1 MRKLLH
7 KALLLTISLA
17 LLTAYKT
24 PAYAKSLSIP
34 EDVHYI
40 LIDSKTGMV
49 LAEQNADIQ
58 IKPASLTKILTAI
71 VALENGDLQREVTVS
86 QAAVNDI
93 GRGGMNIGIMAG
105 ETGLTLENMLNVM
118 LIKSA
123 NECAN
128 IIAENIASSRS
139 EYMEMMNAKAKEIGA
154 VNTYYVNPSGKD
166 TEKEDAPHV
175 TTARDMAVMARYAMT
190 IPEFRKIVS
199 TEYYYGMPS
208 STNKHADGWD
218 PLVLRNTNKFLW
230 YDNTYTY
237 TFEGEEHEY
246 TVTGIKTGYT
256 GLAGNNLVISATGE
270 DGMEL
275 ICVVMHVMHSN
286 KVYSYAS
293 ELLEYGFQNYSLQKV
308 SEGGQVIKSVIVEG
322 AAGNDN
328 ILELVTE
335 TDFEAVLPVYSGPQG
350 IESRV
355 EIDSDIKAP
364 VHKGK
369 VLGYI
374 EYTSGATVLG
384 KVNIVAS
391 RQILRGMDESLGLS
405 SILAEEQ
412 EPEYSYPTLA
422 ILVTLCVFVITREI
436 LKKISRR
443 IRKKRYDQELYRAR

>member
-1 MRKLLH
+1 MKKLRYVSLMF
-7 KALLLTISLA
+7 AISLV
-17 LLTAYKT
+17 LLFTFNLPVCAQ
-24 PAYAKSLSIP
+24 SFSIP

-40 LIDSKTGMV
+40 LIDSKTGLV
-49 LAEQNADIQ
+49 IAEQNAGIQ

-71 VALENGDLQREVTVS
+71 IALENGDLQQEMTVS

-123 NECAN
+123 NETAN
-128 IIAENIASSRS
+128 IIAENLAPSRS
-139 EYMEMMNAKAKEIGA
+139 EYLDTMNEKAKEIGA
-154 VNTYYVNPSGKD
+154 LNTYYVNPSGKD

-175 TTARDMAVMARYAMT
+175 TTARDMATMARYAMT
-190 IPEFRKIVS
+190 IPEFRKIVAK
-199 TEYYYGMPS
+199 EYYYGMPS

-237 TFEGEEHEY
+237 TLEGEEHEY

-256 GLAGNNLVISATGE
+256 GAAGNNLVISATGE

-293 ELLEYGFQNYSLQKV
+293 ELLDYGFQNYSLQKL
-308 SEGGQVIKSVIVEG
+308 STAGQLVKTVIVDG

-328 ILELVTE
+328 FLELVAE
-335 TDFEAVLPVYSGPQG
+335 TDFEAALPISSDNQS
-350 IESRV
+350 IDTHV
-355 EIDSDIKAP
+355 EIDSKIQAP
-364 VHKGK
+364 INKGK

-374 EYTSGATVLG
+374 EYKSGDAVLG

-391 RQILRGMDESLGLS
+391 RRVVNSADDTSDV
-405 SILAEEQ
+405 SITAAEEE
-412 EPEYSYPTLA
+412 EPPYSYAVLA
-422 ILVTLCVFVITREI
+422 VLLALCAFVIIRSV
-436 LKKISRR
+436 LKKISRNM
-443 IRKKRYDQELYRAR
+443 KKKKYDQELYRSR

>member
-1 MRKLLH
+1 MKKSLFKSLIFTILS
-7 KALLLTISLA
+7 AFFLTFPL
-17 LLTAYKT
+17 
-24 PAYAKSLSIP
+24 PVCAKSLSIP

-40 LIDSKTGMV
+40 LIDSKTGLVM
-49 LAEQNADIQ
+49 AEQNADIQ

-71 VALENGDLQREVTVS
+71 VALENGDLQREMTVS

-93 GRGGMNIGIMAG
+93 GKGGMNIGIMAG

-123 NECAN
+123 NETAN
-128 IIAENIASSRS
+128 IIAENLAPSRS
-139 EYMEMMNAKAKEIGA
+139 EYMDMMNEKAREIGA
-154 VNTYYVNPSGKD
+154 LNTYYVNPSGKD

-190 IPEFRKIVS
+190 IPEFRKIVA

-230 YDNTYTY
+230 YDNTYNY
-237 TFEGEEHEY
+237 TFEGDEREY

-256 GLAGNNLVISATGE
+256 GAAGNNLVISATGE

-293 ELLEYGFQNYSLQKV
+293 ELLDYGFQNYSLKKV
-308 SEGGQVIKSVIVEG
+308 SNAGQLVKTVIVDG
-322 AAGNDN
+322 AAGDDN

-335 TDFEAVLPVYSGPQG
+335 AGFEAVLPVGSDSQD
-350 IESRV
+350 IETRV
-355 EIDSDIKAP
+355 EIDSEIAAP
-364 VHKGK
+364 VQKGK

-374 EYTSGATVLG
+374 EYMNSGTVLG
-384 KVNIVAS
+384 KVNIVAA
-391 RQILRGMDESLGLS
+391 RQVLKSAEETLGITS
-405 SILAEEQ
+405 ALAEEQ
-412 EPEYSYPTLA
+412 EPPYSYA
-422 ILVTLCVFVITREI
+422 ILAVLLALCAFVIIRSV
-436 LKKISRR
+436 LKKISRN
-443 IRKKRYDQELYRAR
+443 IKKKKYEQEVYRSR

>member
-1 MRKLLH
+1 MKKLCYASLI
-7 KALLLTISLA
+7 LVISLT
-17 LLTAYKT
+17 LLFTLKVPVCAQ
-24 PAYAKSLSIP
+24 SLSIP
-34 EDVHYI
+34 EDVHYV
-40 LIDSKTGMV
+40 LIDSKTGLVM
-49 LAEQNADIQ
+49 AEQNADIQ

-71 VALENGDLQREVTVS
+71 VALENGDLQQEMTIS

-123 NECAN
+123 NETAN
-128 IIAENIASSRS
+128 IIAENLAPSRS
-139 EYMEMMNAKAKEIGA
+139 EYMDIMNEKAKEIGA
-154 VNTYYVNPSGKD
+154 LNTYYVNPSGKD

-175 TTARDMAVMARYAMT
+175 TTARDMAAMARYAMT
-190 IPEFRKIVS
+190 IPEFRKIVA

-237 TFEGEEHEY
+237 TFQGEEHEY
-246 TVTGIKTGYT
+246 TVTGMKTGYT
-256 GLAGNNLVISATGE
+256 GAAGNNLVISATGE

-293 ELLEYGFQNYSLQKV
+293 ELLDYGFQNYSLQKL
-308 SEGGQVIKSVIVEG
+308 SAAGQLVKTVIVEG
-322 AAGNDN
+322 ATGTDN
-328 ILELVTE
+328 ILELVAE
-335 TDFEAVLPVYSGPQG
+335 TDFAAAMPVSSDSQG
-350 IESRV
+350 IETHV
-355 EIDSDIKAP
+355 EIDSKIQAP
-364 VHKGK
+364 VKKGK

-374 EYTSGATVLG
+374 EYKSGNTVLG

-391 RQILRGMDESLGLS
+391 RQVMKS
-405 SILAEEQ
+405 AEDTTDGSGVTAQEQ
-412 EPEYSYPTLA
+412 EPQYSYA
-422 ILVTLCVFVITREI
+422 ILLVLLALCAFVIIRSVLKRI
-436 LKKISRR
+436 SRKLKK
-443 IRKKRYDQELYRAR
+443 KKYDQQFYRSK

>member
-1 MRKLLH
+1 MKKSLFKSLIFTILS
-7 KALLLTISLA
+7 AFFLTF
-17 LLTAYKT
+17 
-24 PAYAKSLSIP
+24 PVPVCAKSLSIP

-40 LIDSKTGMV
+40 LIDSKTGLVM
-49 LAEQNADIQ
+49 AEQNADIQ

-71 VALENGDLQREVTVS
+71 VALENGDLQREMTVS

-93 GRGGMNIGIMAG
+93 GKGGMNIGIMAG

-123 NECAN
+123 NETAN
-128 IIAENIASSRS
+128 IIAENLAPSRS
-139 EYMEMMNAKAKEIGA
+139 EYMDMMNEKAREIGA
-154 VNTYYVNPSGKD
+154 LNTYYVNPSGKD

-190 IPEFRKIVS
+190 IPEFRKIVA

-230 YDNTYTY
+230 YDNTYNY
-237 TFEGEEHEY
+237 TFEGDEREY

-256 GLAGNNLVISATGE
+256 GAAGNNLVISATDE

-293 ELLEYGFQNYSLQKV
+293 ELLDYGFQNYSLKKV
-308 SEGGQVIKSVIVEG
+308 SNAGQLVKTVIVDG
-322 AAGNDN
+322 AAGDDN

-335 TDFEAVLPVYSGPQG
+335 AGFEAVLPVGSDSQD
-350 IESRV
+350 IETRV
-355 EIDSDIKAP
+355 EIDSEIAAP
-364 VHKGK
+364 VQKGK

-374 EYTSGATVLG
+374 EYMNSGTVLG
-384 KVNIVAS
+384 KVNIVAA
-391 RQILRGMDESLGLS
+391 RQVLKSAEETLGITS
-405 SILAEEQ
+405 ALAEEQ
-412 EPEYSYPTLA
+412 EPPYSYA
-422 ILVTLCVFVITREI
+422 ILAVLLALCAFVIIRSV
-436 LKKISRR
+436 LKKISRN
-443 IRKKRYDQELYRAR
+443 IKKKKYEQEVYRSR

>member
-1 MRKLLH
+1 MKKTLYRLLI
-7 KALLLTISLA
+7 TIMSFAILITCKVSA
-17 LLTAYKT
+17 FAG
-24 PAYAKSLSIP
+24 SFSIP
-34 EDVHYI
+34 EDVCYI
-40 LIDSKTGMV
+40 LIDSRTGLVM
-49 LAEQNADIQ
+49 AEQNADVQ

-71 VALENGDLQREVTVS
+71 VALENGDLQKEMTVS

-93 GRGGMNIGIMAG
+93 GKGGMNIGIMAG

-123 NECAN
+123 NETAN
-128 IIAENIASSRS
+128 IIAENLASSRG
-139 EYMEMMNAKAKEIGA
+139 EYVEMMNAKAKQIGA
-154 VNTYYVNPSGKD
+154 LNTYYVNPSGKD
-166 TEKEDAPHV
+166 TEKEDEPHV

-190 IPEFRKIVS
+190 IPKFREIVS

-237 TFEGEEHEY
+237 TSDGQEHEY

-256 GLAGNNLVISATGE
+256 GRAGNNLVISAKGE

-286 KVYSYAS
+286 KVYSYVS
-293 ELLEYGFQNYSLQKV
+293 ELLDYGFQNYSMQKV
-308 SEGGQVIKSVIVEG
+308 SEAGQVIKSVIVEG

-335 TDFEAVLPVYSGPQG
+335 TGFEAPVPVSSGSQG
-350 IESRV
+350 IESRI
-355 EIDSDIKAP
+355 EIDSEIKAP
-364 VHKGK
+364 IQKGK

-374 EYTSGATVLG
+374 EYTSGGTVLG
-384 KVNIVAS
+384 KVSIVAS
-391 RQILRGMDESLGLS
+391 RQMFKASEETADISGIRS
-405 SILAEEQ
+405 EEQ
-412 EPEYSYPTLA
+412 DPPYSYT
-422 ILVTLCVFVITREI
+422 ILIILLSLCTFVIVRGI
-436 LKKISRR
+436 LKRISRKL
-443 IRKKRYDQELYRAR
+443 KKEKYGQEAYRSR